1 MNNPPTLTLCLSL
14 FHLIRCYSASL
25 FWATAWTQF
34 QNKRWRFFTTCGAWD
49 ESRGWADPS
58 LQTITRPGSHWVTTN
73 IHSHNSM
80 VWLHVSAC
88 LSLYFQH
95 LSTFLS
101 LPSGPSSAW
110 ESHPTVDAK
119 ISQARPRRR
128 NDPNRGHCSTAP
140 MPSTKP
146 GMGADSQCEKQSQ
159 GL

>member
-1 MNNPPTLTLCLSL
+1 MSWTTHPLLLFVYLYFTSFAAIQHRCSGPLPGRSSRTSAKDSLPP
-14 FHLIRCYSASL
+14 A
-25 FWATAWTQF
+25 
-34 QNKRWRFFTTCGAWD
+34 AWD
-49 ESRGWADPS
+49 ESKGWADPS
-58 LQTITRPGSHWVTTN
+58 LQTITRPGGHWVTTN

-128 NDPNRGHCSTAP
+128 NDRRQKRP
-140 MPSTKP
+140 MLWSHAILSRCK
-146 GMGADSQCEKQSQ
+146 SSSFWCF
-159 GL
+159 L